1 MLRWDLPSFDAVSST
16 DVPGSRV
23 DMPAAPVLPTVDE
36 IQSIRAKAHQE
47 GFSRGL
53 QEGLAEGRAQGHE
66 LGKQEGFEQGRSE
79 GFQSGYQQGYQG
91 GALDLEQQL
100 KSLRE
105 VLGTLSDL
113 PDEIESALTSWVY
126 ETAVRL
132 AGRVELDRSIFAAA
146 VQEALM
152 RLPRP
157 GEHLFVRVSP
167 QDMAMWSRLVDDS
180 LSFKAVLQ
188 PDPELLAGHAYVEV
202 GGTHLDVGEQARR
215 ALVKSALGL
224 LETMPDDGK

>member
-1 MLRWDLPSFDAVSST
+1 MLRWDLPSFDSVTSEAS
-16 DVPGSRV
+16 GARV
-23 DMPAAPVLPTVDE
+23 DVQVTPTLPTVDE

-53 QEGLAEGRAQGHE
+53 QEGLVEGRTQGQA

-91 GALDLEQQL
+91 GASDIDQHIN
-100 KSLRE
+100 SLRE
-105 VLGTLSDL
+105 VLRTLSDL
-113 PDEIESALTSWVY
+113 PSEIESALTSWVY

-132 AGRVELDRSIFAAA
+132 SGRVELDRSVFAAA
-146 VQEALM
+146 VQEAVM

-157 GEHLFVRVSP
+157 GEHMFVRVSP
-167 QDMAMWSRLVDDS
+167 QDMTMWSHLVDDS
-180 LSFKAVLQ
+180 LSYQAVLQ
-188 PDPELLAGHAYVEV
+188 PDPELPAGHAYVEV
-202 GGTHLDVGEQARR
+202 GGTHLDVGEKARQ

-224 LETMPDDGK
+224 LEIMSDGAK